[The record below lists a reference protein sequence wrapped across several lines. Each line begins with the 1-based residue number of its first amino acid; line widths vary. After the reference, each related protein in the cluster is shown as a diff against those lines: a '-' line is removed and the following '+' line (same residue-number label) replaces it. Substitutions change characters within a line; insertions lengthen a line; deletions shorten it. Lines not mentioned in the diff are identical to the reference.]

1 MTARRSKSRGV
12 KLGQALKVVFPL
24 ALVGLIASGASSC
37 DTSSGGSSKGSG
49 ATQVQFSV
57 TGSAPA
63 GVDITYGNDS
73 SNYQGPKHPPMN
85 KTLSVKKDALYYDVT
100 AQLQGGGSI
109 TCKLKIGDAVKV
121 GHAKGGYNICS
132 AQLNSDPINGGWG

>member
-1 MTARRSKSRGV
+1 MAARGSESRAV
-12 KLGQALKVVFPL
+12 RLGQALKVLFPL

-37 DTSSGGSSKGSG
+37 DTSGGGSSKGSG

-85 KTLSVKKDALYYDVT
+85 KTLRVQDNALYYDVT
-100 AQLQGGGSI
+100 AQLQGGGSV
-109 TCKLKIGDAVKV
+109 TCSVKIGDAVKV
-121 GHAKGGYNICS
+121 GHAKGSYNICS